1 MLDAEAEYLQSYLS
15 AMKFIFHILVQYIE
29 IFLVSVKN
37 TSYMNY
43 IWSLCQ
49 EVWFWSIAVIASSEK
64 FETLWWPSMDFW
76 QGLQLSHW
84 ISFKHHSLRFA
95 FNTSFKY
102 TRDERLFQMNIIHIW
117 FDEQKKRSPP
127 ARGFTCKVR
136 RVQKQLKSGLIWTG
150 QI

>member
-84 ISFKHHSLRFA
+84 TSFKHHGLRFA

-102 TRDERLFQMNIIHIW
+102 RWKAIKIISVLYYTHLIWWADE
-117 FDEQKKRSPP
+117 KKSSCG
-127 ARGFTCKVR
+127 GFTCKVR
-136 RVQKQLKSGLIWTG
+136 RV
-150 QI
+150 